1 MPVLKVLLEEAFLL
15 PGFLVSLRLRH
26 HSRLLPLLRAT
37 AKTSSQL
44 FRPKLAA
51 FHVKMDLCTFMICM
65 GFYHSMQV
73 LVFCLGAENSNPNTH
88 LFLSTSS
95 FWSQHWHKQLS
106 SSTFLTRPSTYT
118 LFFEN
123 NWLWFSLQ

>member
-1 MPVLKVLLEEAFLL
+1 MPGLKVLLEEAFLL
-15 PGFLVSLRLRH
+15 PAFLGLRH
-26 HSRLLPLLRAT
+26 QSRLLPPLRAT
-37 AKTSSQL
+37 AETSSQL

-51 FHVKMDLCTFMICM
+51 LHVKMDLRTFMICM

-73 LVFCLGAENSNPNTH
+73 LVFCLSAGNPNPNTL

-106 SSTFLTRPSTYT
+106 SSTFLTRPATYT
-118 LFFEN
+118 LFFLIF
-123 NWLWFSLQ
+123 LWFSLQ